1 MKTITKISVA
11 AALAV
16 GAFTAVPALAADATV
31 PCSAVTYNV
40 EFLKAYPYA
49 PAACKKVVVKNGVR
63 LLEFKA
69 RVTDVKKDAVRV
81 EFLNVAGTPID
92 TRTGKKDLT
101 FTAKE
106 GANLSVD
113 GKKIKVGQLKTG
125 DALDFWVPEGK
136 LGLNS
141 DPDSMEMSPIQLN

>member
-16 GAFTAVPALAADATV
+16 GAFTAVPALAADAV

-49 PAACKKVVVKNGVR
+49 PAACQDVVVKDGTR
-63 LLEFKA
+63 LMHFKA
-69 RVTDVKKDAVRV
+69 RVTEVKKDSVKV
-81 EFLNVAGTPID
+81 VFINVAGTPID
-92 TRTGKKDLT
+92 SRTGRKDLT
-101 FTAKE
+101 FTTKE
-106 GANLSVD
+106 GANLSVN
-113 GKKIKVGQLKTG
+113 GKKIKVGSLKTG

-141 DPDSMEMSPIQLN
+141 DPDSMETSSIQLN